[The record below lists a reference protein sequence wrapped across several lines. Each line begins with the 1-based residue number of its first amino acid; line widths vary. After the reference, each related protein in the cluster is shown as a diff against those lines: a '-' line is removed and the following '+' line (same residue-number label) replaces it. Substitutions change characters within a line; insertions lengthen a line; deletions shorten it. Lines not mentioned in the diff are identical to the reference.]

1 MQNSVNAAVTK
12 PDIKHRAAPRILRKR
27 IGSTTLEVSIR
38 FSETSTETMKDK
50 TLRLMEREVK
60 NA

>member
-1 MQNSVNAAVTK
+1 MQTAVNAAVTK
-12 PDIKHRAAPRILRKR
+12 PEIKRAAPRILRKR

-38 FSETSTETMKDK
+38 FSETSTETMRDK

-60 NA
+60 ND